1 MKVGLVG
8 FAAFAYSLQGGV
20 GGADA
25 LFGAIL
31 ASMVYF
37 IFVGLAAAVHG
48 VKKEKGGTKAALVLA
63 GVLNIFV
70 FGFLSYEF
78 LTYPDVWSL
87 KPLTYYFIIGSVVAG
102 ALIYWASHRYNKK
115 RGIDISLAYK
125 ELPPE

>member
-1 MKVGLVG
+1 LALVG
-8 FAAFAYSLQGGV
+8 MAAFFYI

-48 VKKEKGGTKAALVLA
+48 IKKEAGGTKAILVLS
-63 GVLNIFV
+63 GIINVGV

-78 LTYPDVWSL
+78 LSYPAVWAL
-87 KPLTYYFIIGSVVAG
+87 NTLTYYFIIASVAAG
-102 ALIYWASHRYNKK
+102 AIIYFASKWYNSK